1 MVTQQFLM
9 KPVCMFVVY
18 ANNSVGEV
26 NVLALTS
33 PLRAIEPSSLKA
45 FLAKKCINFEKKA
58 SVQLMYILY
67 NAFLRKNIYNCSEFP
82 IIDYLADRESI
93 FFEGMLMAW
102 VFIYNSLPRK
112 LLNLSLCFVIG
123 QQIYYIA

>member
-67 NAFLRKNIYNCSEFP
+67 NAFLRKISTT
-82 IIDYLADRESI
+82 
-93 FFEGMLMAW
+93 
-102 VFIYNSLPRK
+102 VV
-112 LLNLSLCFVIG
+112 NL
-123 QQIYYIA
+123 Q

>member
-45 FLAKKCINFEKKA
+45 FWLFEKKA

-67 NAFLRKNIYNCSEFP
+67 NAFLRKISTTVVNF
-82 IIDYLADRESI
+82 
-93 FFEGMLMAW
+93 
-102 VFIYNSLPRK
+102 
-112 LLNLSLCFVIG
+112 
-123 QQIYYIA
+123 Q

>member
-33 PLRAIEPSSLKA
+33 PLGAIEPSSLKA
-45 FLAKKCINFEKKA
+45 FWLKNA
-58 SVQLMYILY
+58 SI
-67 NAFLRKNIYNCSEFP
+67 LRK
-82 IIDYLADRESI
+82 SI
-93 FFEGMLMAW
+93 SPTDVHFMQ
-102 VFIYNSLPRK
+102 
-112 LLNLSLCFVIG
+112 CFS
-123 QQIYYIA
+123 QKKYRQL